1 MSHLPT
7 KGALPPWT
15 PCSCRRGQKSNFRN
29 GWGKFYSIVPSF
41 LSSVVSTFVRLRF
54 RFRLFRAFSISSAFL
69 SISMSRFP
77 SRCAVVSSPDR
88 FSSGTSFVAFFRTV
102 LPPPASLSSSVIQEL
117 ADAEL
122 SVLGSSQ
129 QIFANCKILF
139 KARKWSNL
147 YLMDL

>member
-1 MSHLPT
+1 MFIS
-7 KGALPPWT
+7 T
-15 PCSCRRGQKSNFRN
+15 PLQGYAAPSDPRYCQRGPKSTFRN

-54 RFRLFRAFSISSAFL
+54 RFRLFREFSISSAFL
-69 SISMSRFP
+69 SISISRFP

-88 FSSGTSFVAFFRTV
+88 LSSGLSFVAFFRTV

-139 KARKWSNL
+139 
-147 YLMDL
+147 